1 MSNRVMNRRHA
12 RELTVEEVERISGA
26 GTISS
31 HFTFTGPGPLML
43 PGDDIRV
50 GTCAPP
56 GVFLLILISSN
67 LPTPRSQSRE
77 TSGSFACSGIVC
89 AA

>member
-43 PGDDIRV
+43 PGDDN
-50 GTCAPP
+50 
-56 GVFLLILISSN
+56 ILDSD
-67 LPTPRSQSRE
+67 
-77 TSGSFACSGIVC
+77 
-89 AA
+89 